1 MYEEEQLSNK
11 SVLFNCCKNR
21 NLKSSNSKLKGG
33 KTMALIET
41 VADHDYA
48 AAVEVL
54 SREVMTLN
62 RELKEQKEIN
72 ENLFCAIRNLTDAV
86 RDQNELMQIVARN
99 NQ

>member
-11 SVLFNCCKNR
+11 SVLFNCCKNK
-21 NLKSSNSKLKGG
+21 NLKSSNSKEEKQ
-33 KTMALIET
+33 MALIET

-86 RDQNELMQIVARN
+86 RDQNELMQIMARN
-99 NQ
+99 NNQ

>member
-21 NLKSSNSKLKGG
+21 NLKSKATQLTKEE

-48 AAVEVL
+48 EAVEVL
-54 SREVMTLN
+54 SMEVANLN

-72 ENLFCAIRNLTDAV
+72 ENLFCAIRNLTDAI
-86 RDQNELMQIVARN
+86 RDQNELMIMARN

>member
-1 MYEEEQLSNK
+1 
-11 SVLFNCCKNR
+11 
-21 NLKSSNSKLKGG
+21 
-33 KTMALIET
+33 MALIET

-86 RDQNELMQIVARN
+86 RDQNELMQIMTRN
-99 NQ
+99 NNQ

>member
-1 MYEEEQLSNK
+1 MK
-11 SVLFNCCKNR
+11 
-21 NLKSSNSKLKGG
+21 KSSLAISLFFLIAVKTETLNQKQLTKEE

-48 AAVEVL
+48 AAVEDL